1 MEKNKLKIA
10 FLLDPS
16 NCWLKTYLLSS
27 NFFKKKNKNIFKLFT
42 SFKKIKNY
50 DFVFILGLTKI
61 LKESFLRQNTLNLVV
76 HESKLPKGKG
86 FSPVAWQI
94 LGERKKYPFVYL
106 KQNLKLIVVKFILKI
121 KCVLTVL
128 NYMMK

>member
-42 SFKKIKNY
+42 SLKK
-50 DFVFILGLTKI
+50 
-61 LKESFLRQNTLNLVV
+61 
-76 HESKLPKGKG
+76 
-86 FSPVAWQI
+86 
-94 LGERKKYPFVYL
+94 
-106 KQNLKLIVVKFILKI
+106 
-121 KCVLTVL
+121 
-128 NYMMK
+128 